1 VPLRRSR
8 LRPLLLVVALTGL
21 LAGCGPGGDP
31 DLDVAPGQA
40 AEPVAGSS
48 QIVLT
53 VTNRG
58 DGDDRLL
65 GAATPAALDV
75 EVHLT
80 EIEDGRATMAILDE
94 VAIPAGETVRFRPG
108 GLHLMLVVPDET
120 VTEGGT
126 FELTLRFDRSGEI
139 TVPVEVVDLLD
150 LTEPDEDADDT
161 VDADDPD

>member
-1 VPLRRSR
+1 VRRRRPRRRPLR
-8 LRPLLLVVALTGL
+8 VVAV
-21 LAGCGPGGDP
+21 LAGVLVACGSGGDP

-65 GAATPAALDV
+65 GAETPAALDV

-120 VTEGGT
+120 VAEGGT

-150 LTEPDEDADDT
+150 LTEPGEGADDT